1 LAEVVTEL
9 VIDARGAE
17 AGSAV
22 YIRAMRAAQSAVD
35 RVLNANEKA
44 QQSIAGNG
52 PVMVQASTSI
62 GRVATAW
69 NRLAAA
75 VDPAIAAQKKIEQAT
90 LQADAAIQRG
100 ITTRVEAARV
110 LGLLQQKLAAGASGA
125 SPTGPSVA
133 DREIKAYNQLRASV
147 DEVARAQM
155 RYTEAVEIT
164 NKAVAQGVV
173 SQVEAAQTLAM
184 VHQRLFPQ
192 QQPGKPQPQGMS
204 PFEMQL
210 LQFQAQDIVM
220 SLATGQNFSQVAL
233 QQGSQIVQMQKA
245 GTTMKE
251 FGQNL
256 MTGVM
261 TFITNPLNQA
271 LLIFTLVTTA
281 AIKFFETLNLGGRS
295 LADSMKG
302 ANDLLSQMHQR
313 FGSLIKD
320 VQDLHREGESSFR
333 FTGGRSQAE
342 LTLALRR
349 EGRNTLMD
357 MGIPSTSGYYPI
369 QGENVKLLQPIREL
383 QAGFFKGG
391 TPDIAKFREEI
402 SKIALSNESDAGLQK
417 FVQHLMDITKEGLSA
432 QQILE
437 KLLGTLKVITPR
449 QFEAA
454 ADAGLAARRS
464 LVETEISRQN
474 VRAGIDRA
482 SIYAK
487 SPTELGDI
495 ARRQVLSETGGDVA
509 TRDNRA
515 RIAGDQ
521 AEAQALEQLAE
532 AERDRARSAKESR
545 EGVQVDIAG
554 IGRTSG
560 EIDTLKANYQA
571 YADLRREAE
580 QNHVAFDQ
588 AQFERLKRENEERGK
603 AIDLQGRL
611 NMQHDIERERAQ
623 ISMSENEARI
633 VERLKDLYP
642 DATDAAKSYLAAQ
655 MRINDELKQFHDEA
669 KDLFS
674 GLLTDFR
681 KGDFLGGLNNALTK
695 ISDNLT
701 KKLTDDISTSLANG
715 LTSSLEGSLKGDA
728 GMGGWMGDLI
738 RSGLGI
744 STPATGTSAAAAPPF
759 YKIPLPVT
767 IVGASGETLPGLSSP
782 GIIPSIGSIAKTL
795 SPSGAASLVPIPR
808 EKPVL
813 VGGMA
818 PSGAPLAFP
827 GSDVTMAPIGTN
839 ATRIRTGFPG
849 AGISM
854 PMPGM
859 GALSATGG
867 MVPGV
872 GAVTA
877 GGNSVQAQVWNFWA
891 SKGLSPQQISGIMGN
906 VAVESKFNPDITGTT
921 GDKAY
926 GLYQFTNDRKQGLFN
941 FAGTEHPS
949 VLQQNQFA
957 YQQGLTSERGP
968 FGRLLSASDV
978 RSSTIAWMG
987 FERPKNFRLGGD
999 PNIVAGAADRFA
1011 NAQAAFDQ
1019 MAPSIE
1025 KVANVAATAVPQIT
1039 NVGSGIGTVAAQAA
1053 QAVPGLGSFGSS
1065 IGQLVSQLGQ
1075 GLGGGGSGG
1084 GIGGLF
1090 GSLFGGAGNFF
1101 TPGVGTRAG
1110 GGPVERGHPYVV
1122 GEKRPELFVPEQ
1134 SGRIEPGV
1142 PGAVSIEVHNYSKA
1156 HVETEETTDDKGNR
1170 QVSFIVDDQIADLM
1184 RRPGSRTNR
1193 ALSKRG
1199 APQPLVGRA

>member
-69 NRLAAA
+69 NRLASA

-100 ITTRVEAARV
+100 ITTKVEAARV
-110 LGLLQQKLAAGASGA
+110 LGLLQQKLMN
-125 SPTGPSVA
+125 PTATVPGPSQA
-133 DREIKAYNQLRASV
+133 DRDIKAYNQLRASV

-164 NKAVAQGVV
+164 NKAVAQGAVN
-173 SQVEAAQTLAM
+173 QVEAAQTLAM

-192 QQPGKPQPQGMS
+192 QQPGKPQQQGMS

-210 LQFQAQDIVM
+210 LQFQAQDIMM
-220 SLATGQNFSQVAL
+220 SLATGQNFTQVAL
-233 QQGSQIVQMQKA
+233 QQGSQIVQQQKA
-245 GTTMKE
+245 GTTMRE

-256 MTGVM
+256 MAGMV

-271 LLIFTLVTTA
+271 LILFTVVTAA
-281 AIKFFETLNLGGRS
+281 AIKFYQTLNLGGRS

-302 ANDLLSQMHQR
+302 ANDLLGQMHQR

-320 VQDLHREGESSFR
+320 VQDLHKEGESAFR

-357 MGIPSTSGYYPI
+357 MGIPTTGSYYPI
-369 QGENVKLLQPIREL
+369 QGENVKLVQPIREL
-383 QAGFFKGG
+383 QAEFFKGG

-417 FVQHLMDITKEGLSA
+417 LVQHLMDITKEGLDA
-432 QQILE
+432 QQTLE
-437 KLLGTLKVITPR
+437 KLRGTIRVISPR

-474 VRAGIDRA
+474 ARAAIDRA

-495 ARRQVLSETGGDVA
+495 ARRQVLSETGGDAA

-521 AEAQALEQLAE
+521 AEAQALEQLAQ
-532 AERDRARSAKESR
+532 AARDRARSAKESR

-580 QNHVAFDQ
+580 QNNVAFDQ

-603 AIDLQGRL
+603 SIDLQGRL
-611 NMQHDIERERAQ
+611 NMQHDIDRERAQ
-623 ISMSENEARI
+623 ISMSDSEARI

-642 DATDAAKSYLAAQ
+642 DATEAAKTYLAAQ

-669 KDLFS
+669 KDIFS

-715 LTSSLEGSLKGDA
+715 LTDALSGSLKGDQ
-728 GMGGWMGDLI
+728 GMGGWFGDLI
-738 RSGLGI
+738 RSGMGI
-744 STPATGTSAAAAPPF
+744 SKPATGTSAVEAPPF

-767 IVGASGETLPGLSSP
+767 VVGASGETLPGLSSP

-795 SPSGAASLVPIPR
+795 SPSGATSLVPIPR

-818 PSGAPLAFP
+818 PSGPALAFP
-827 GSDVTMAPIGTN
+827 GSNVTMAPIGTN
-839 ATRIRTGFPG
+839 ATRMRTGFPG

-854 PMPGM
+854 PTPGM

-906 VAVESKFNPDITGTT
+906 VAVESKFNPDIIGTT
-921 GDKAY
+921 GDNAY
-926 GLYQFTNDRKQGLFN
+926 GLYQLTNAGGRKQGLFN

-949 VLQQNQFA
+949 VLQQNQYA
-957 YQQGLTSERGP
+957 YQELLTSERGA
-968 FGRLLSASDV
+968 FERLTNASDV
-978 RSSTIAWMG
+978 RSSTIAFMG
-987 FERPKNFRLGGD
+987 YERPKNFRLGGD

-1075 GLGGGGSGG
+1075 GFGGGGGG
-1084 GIGGLF
+1084 GIGGFL
-1090 GSLFGGAGNFF
+1090 GGIFGGGGGFF
-1101 TPGVGTRAG
+1101 HPGVGTRAG

-1134 SGRIEPGV
+1134 SGRIEPSV